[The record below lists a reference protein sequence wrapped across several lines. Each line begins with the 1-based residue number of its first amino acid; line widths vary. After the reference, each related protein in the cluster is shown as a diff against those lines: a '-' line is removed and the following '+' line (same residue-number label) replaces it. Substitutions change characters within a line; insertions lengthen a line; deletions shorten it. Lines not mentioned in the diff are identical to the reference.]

1 MYDFQNMIAD
11 LRVEHVFE
19 KRLLERRDSI
29 HPFRLGVFMC
39 RDVREDFLERLLKL
53 QLFIQQTGPE
63 EVRSV
68 ELITMDELRFIR
80 KIWLNEKHE
89 FDDSLPRIYKK
100 VMGIDFEDNS
110 IVKN

>member
-1 MYDFQNMIAD
+1 MKP
-11 LRVEHVFE
+11 VV
-19 KRLLERRDSI
+19 LLEVDNSFTSCPICGGVLRRREDPEVYYYCTI
-29 HPFRLGVFMC
+29 CEHIF
-39 RDVREDFLERLLKL
+39 DVREDFLERLLKL

-89 FDDSLPRIYKK
+89 FDRHEVRRYIRQ
-100 VMGIDFEDNS
+100 GRRTRT
-110 IVKN
+110 